1 MEESQRRFVEE
12 VINQGMTRR
21 QVLKRA
27 AALGLTPPIIAAL
40 LAACGDDDD
49 DTAAVADDT
58 AADDVEVEDDSAED
72 DVSGDDGDDEE
83 DADDS
88 ADDAAEDPDD
98 GEEEVWNVVISEDTG
113 GGDPLSEYPGLSQ
126 WWLQWHVMEPLFYP
140 ALAEDGQSWV
150 MVNEL
155 ASDWRFEDEGRQLV
169 VELQEGI
176 YFHNG
181 EELTAEHVK
190 RIFDET
196 VATDPPIR
204 RTTAIAALGEAEVID
219 DYTIQ
224 WTMPQADM
232 SVLGA
237 VFQLLIPPMERYDM
251 SAEDFEAQPIGTGPY
266 RVVSWPVDGTVELE
280 AWDEYRRGKA
290 RPDRLVIRYIPDTST
305 RVFELISGNAQLAMG
320 LTVDAIAD
328 IANDDDYEIAA
339 LKGSTFIAEVINQYK
354 SDPPLNDRR
363 VRQAMNY
370 AIDRDAI
377 IEAIMEGQASSYP
390 GPLGPGLLGFR
401 EGHEPYPY
409 DPDRARELLEEAGV
423 SDITLDWYVPT
434 GGGYKIGEVA
444 EVVAN
449 QLGEVGININLLQVE
464 SSRLLAAR
472 NEGEHDIVS
481 LTFPISWVPTNLLRF
496 TLFNSL
502 PDEVSI
508 PVWGDT
514 PEQVVQAREM
524 YADANATESVEE
536 MEERL
541 AELHEFMHEEAF
553 WLYIYSPDAIYGAH
567 TSINYRPFPTVYFR
581 LYDEWSRRGM
591 DVPADTDVP
600 LVFED

>member
-1 MEESQRRFVEE
+1 MDESQRQLAEE
-12 VINQGMTRR
+12 VIKQRLSRR

-27 AALGLTPPIIAAL
+27 AALGLAAPTIAAL

-49 DTAAVADDT
+49 EEDPGVDAETET
-58 AADDVEVEDDSAED
+58 DDVVEDDAE
-72 DVSGDDGDDEE
+72 V
-83 DADDS
+83 DDS
-88 ADDAAEDPDD
+88 ADDEDASED
-98 GEEEVWNVVISEDTG
+98 EEWNVVISEDTG

-155 ASDWRFEDEGRQLV
+155 ASDWRFEDGGRSLI
-169 VELQEGI
+169 VELQEGVF
-176 YFHNG
+176 FHNG

-190 RIFDET
+190 RIYDET
-196 VATDPPIR
+196 LQTDPPIR
-204 RTTAIAALGEAEVID
+204 RTTAIAALGDAEVVD

-224 WTMPQADM
+224 WNMPEPNM

-237 VFQLLIPPMERYDM
+237 VFQLLIPPLERYEM
-251 SAEDFEAQPIGTGPY
+251 TAEEFEAQPIGTGPY
-266 RVVSWPVDGTVELE
+266 RVTSWPVDGTVELE
-280 AWDEYRRGKA
+280 AWDEYRRGTA
-290 RPDRLVIRYIPDTST
+290 RPGRLVIRHIPDPST
-305 RVFELISGNAQLAMG
+305 RVFELVSGNAQLAMG
-320 LTVDAIAD
+320 LTVDAISGIQD
-328 IANDDDYEIAA
+328 EPDYEIVA

-370 AIDRDAI
+370 AIDREAI
-377 IEAIMEGQASSYP
+377 IASLLEGQASSYP
-390 GPLGPGLLGFR
+390 GPLGSGLLGFQDD
-401 EGHEPYPY
+401 HEPYPY

-444 EVVAN
+444 QAVAN
-449 QLGEVGININLLQVE
+449 QLAEVGININLLQVE

-472 NEGEHDIVS
+472 NEGAHDIVS

-502 PDEVSI
+502 PDDVLI
-508 PVWGDT
+508 PEWGET
-514 PEQVVQAREM
+514 PDQVVRAREL
-524 YADANATESVEE
+524 YAEANETQSIEE

-541 AELHEFMHEEAF
+541 AELHEFMHDEAF
-553 WLYIYSPDAIYGAH
+553 WLYIYSPDALYGAH

-591 DVPADTDVP
+591 DIPSDTDVP
-600 LVFED
+600 LVFKE